1 MPAIAWYVASHH
13 SRFWGRALANFL
25 GSFADAALI
34 FLLVQWIYELPR
46 SKAEVRKL
54 LAVSYG
60 LIKRELDAASGAC
73 TELLSTPSHELP
85 AAGPITQAW
94 ETLQSTGAFKY
105 FSPQL
110 SESLVKYYSL
120 LFRMKANI
128 ELEQAMYVNRPLAV
142 PLANAPPWVAPGNI
156 RAIERGVCLELHE
169 IEPRLRDALEA
180 EIAKLDT
187 DERKIFDDTYEPMP
201 TSRAWV

>member
-73 TELLSTPSHELP
+73 TELLSPPSH
-85 AAGPITQAW
+85 
-94 ETLQSTGAFKY
+94 
-105 FSPQL
+105 
-110 SESLVKYYSL
+110 
-120 LFRMKANI
+120 
-128 ELEQAMYVNRPLAV
+128 
-142 PLANAPPWVAPGNI
+142 
-156 RAIERGVCLELHE
+156 
-169 IEPRLRDALEA
+169 
-180 EIAKLDT
+180 
-187 DERKIFDDTYEPMP
+187 
-201 TSRAWV
+201 